1 MNYRRPSLDDV
12 FSPRG
17 VAVVG
22 ASPTGRGFATG
33 VLMSLKD
40 AGFPAIYAVNRK
52 YNEVLGIPCYPTVR
66 DIPGVVDYVV
76 VGIPAESALELLDD
90 CAAKG
95 VRAVQFFTAGFRESG
110 LAEGAELEQAML
122 EKARKGGFRII
133 GPNCIGLFVPKSR
146 LVNGNGVPLEP
157 GPIAFMSQSG
167 GHASFFPADGGPRGL
182 RFSKVI
188 SYGNGLDI
196 DDSELFRYFA
206 SDPETEY
213 IAAYI
218 EGARNG
224 PEFKAALKEAASK
237 KPVVIYKGGTTEAGL
252 RAARGHTASL
262 TSSVDVFKA
271 LCRQVGAIQVDDTD
285 ELLDMLVA
293 LRFATPHPKCTG
305 VALVG
310 AGGGPSVL
318 ASDEIDKAGLR
329 MPAMSPETREKLL
342 KFLPMAGSILD
353 NPIDAPTLSTPE
365 AIGPT
370 LHVLSQL
377 PEVDILI
384 YHLGFHPIGSLGM
397 GRFSAP
403 DFLEPTIDAMK
414 KVWQESGKP
423 IVLALRPGLSV
434 EAMKEFLVTQEA
446 FVNAGFPVFHT
457 LRQAAVA
464 MSRLVSW
471 NSSHRGYFED

>member
-22 ASPTGRGFATG
+22 ASPTGRGFSTG
-33 VLMSLKD
+33 VLMSLKS

-52 YNEVLGIPCYPTVR
+52 YNEVLGIPCYPRVR
-66 DIPGVVDYVV
+66 DIPGIVDYVV

-110 LAEGAELEQAML
+110 LTEGAELEQAML
-122 EKARKGGFRII
+122 EKARQGGFRII

-146 LVNGNGVPLEP
+146 LVNANSGPMEP

-196 DDSELFRYFA
+196 DDSELLHYFA
-206 SDPETEY
+206 SDPETEL

-218 EGARNG
+218 EGAKNG
-224 PEFKAALKEAASK
+224 PEFKEALKEAASK

-271 LCRQVGAIQVDDTD
+271 LCRQVGAIRVDDTD

-293 LRFATPHPKCTG
+293 LRFATPWPKGTG

-318 ASDEIDKAGLR
+318 ASDEIDKAGLH
-329 MPAMSPETREKLL
+329 MPVMSPETREKLL
-342 KFLPMAGSILD
+342 QFLPMAGSILA

-370 LHVLSQL
+370 LRVLSQL
-377 PEVDILI
+377 PEINILI
-384 YHLGFHPIGSLGM
+384 YHLGFHPIGSLGI
-397 GRFSAP
+397 GRFSSQ

-434 EAMKEFLVTQEA
+434 EAMKEFLVAQEA

-457 LRQAAVA
+457 LRQAAVVI
-464 MSRLVSW
+464 SRLVSW
-471 NSSHRGYFED
+471 NNSHH